1 MGDDNNSTA
10 PGDRSPDPVGHNSFP
25 ALPEFPGM
33 SRPTGTTRESARNY
47 LRQSFVTG
55 LAITIPAIV
64 TVLVPVFA
72 YNFISNLLN
81 PLTVVVKDAFS
92 VGSDLPAVAVQV
104 LAGGVLGLL
113 IFVVGLTAESQYGG
127 GGLARRFERFLASIP
142 GIGSIYRSID
152 EISDLLLDSDTESFQ
167 EVKLIEYPD
176 EGSYTLGFL
185 TADTPEAV
193 RQATG
198 HGEMVTLFMPMAP
211 NPVMGGFV
219 VHVSADRVY
228 DVDMSVEEGIQSIV
242 SSGVAVEDPDGVTAD
257 PLTEASETAGG
268 ELI

>member
-1 MGDDNNSTA
+1 MAGSSGT
-10 PGDRSPDPVGHNSFP
+10 
-25 ALPEFPGM
+25 
-33 SRPTGTTRESARNY
+33 PTQSAREY
-47 LRQSFVTG
+47 LRQAFFTG
-55 LAITIPAIV
+55 LAITIPSIV
-64 TVLVPVFA
+64 TVLVLVFA
-72 YNFISNLLN
+72 YNFISNIID
-81 PLTVVVKDAFS
+81 PLTLVFQDAFNL
-92 VGSDLPAVAVQV
+92 GNDLPAVVVQILAAALLAV
-104 LAGGVLGLL
+104 L
-113 IFVVGLTAESQYGG
+113 ILIVGLTAESRYGG
-127 GGLARRFERFLASIP
+127 GGLAARVEDLLASIP

-152 EISDLLLDSDTESFQ
+152 EISELLLESDTDSFK

-211 NPVMGGFV
+211 NPVMGGYV

-228 DVDMSVEEGIQSIV
+228 DVNMTVEEGIQSIV
-242 SSGVAVEDPDGVTAD
+242 SSGVAVNDPEGTDAE
-257 PLTEASETAGG
+257 PLSEAGETAGG